1 MLEVSFRH
9 CPCGYKWL
17 QAFMWGVWLSGCL
30 TVWTQNCWN
39 GWNGWIPLEPVVE
52 HPGGVLRPHLDSHT
66 KILKNARKYPK
77 YTCFVCISLES
88 VPGLGEPPC
97 EHVEYELDTG
107 NTVRNQ
113 KETTEIPYWPA
124 IPSIEGITGFRPSL
138 PDPSSPG
145 LSLIPMKCCTKQ
157 ESKEIKV

>member
-1 MLEVSFRH
+1 
-9 CPCGYKWL
+9 
-17 QAFMWGVWLSGCL
+17 MWGVWLSGCL

-97 EHVEYELDTG
+97 EHVGTYWTRGTRLGIKRRRQRYPTGRPFLQLKEL
-107 NTVRNQ
+107 
-113 KETTEIPYWPA
+113 PA
-124 IPSIEGITGFRPSL
+124 FGP
-138 PDPSSPG
+138 
-145 LSLIPMKCCTKQ
+145 LSLIQVLLDCH
-157 ESKEIKV
+157 